1 MKSLLVPVPLS
12 IRKYVLNAVVARI
25 LPVAEFVCTRSVL
38 LLLTG
43 WAQWHPN
50 AVKKARM
57 MFDEIT
63 EIPKAKYGDAFSVR
77 KFTHDDLSMNRC
89 IYLPHTITSIDGRD
103 DLPFM

>member
-1 MKSLLVPVPLS
+1 M
-12 IRKYVLNAVVARI
+12 R
-25 LPVAEFVCTRSVL
+25 
-38 LLLTG
+38 
-43 WAQWHPN
+43 PN

-63 EIPKAKYGDAFSVR
+63 EIPKAKYGDAS
-77 KFTHDDLSMNRC
+77 KITHDDLSMNRC